1 MFSLEERLMKTDTQL
16 RQDVFEELRWDPQV
30 GASEIGVAVKDG
42 VATLSGTVANYA
54 QKYAAERAAER
65 VVGIRAIADDLTVK
79 LPTSLTRTDTEIA
92 HAALNAL
99 RWDTEVPDDKI
110 KVKVDE
116 GWVWLNGTL
125 EWQYQKAA
133 AERAVRYLA
142 GVKGVTNSIGIKPRH
157 PSPMEVGQR
166 IKAAMRRTAEVDAE
180 KIHVD
185 AKDGRITLRG
195 SVRSWAERQDA
206 ERAAWAAPGVTAV
219 EDQITV
225 APV

>member
-1 MFSLEERLMKTDTQL
+1 MKTDTQL

-30 GASEIGVAVKDG
+30 GAAEIAVAVKDG
-42 VATLSGTVANYA
+42 VTTLSGTVANYA

-65 VVGIRAIADDLTVK
+65 VVGVRAIADDLRVK
-79 LPTSLTRTDTEIA
+79 LPTALTRTDTEIA

-99 RWDTEVPDDKI
+99 KWDTEVPDEKL

-116 GWVWLNGTL
+116 GWVWLTGTL

-142 GVKGVTNSIGIKPRH
+142 GVKGVTNSITIKPRE
-157 PSPMEVGQR
+157 PSPSEIAQR
-166 IKAAMRRTAEVDAE
+166 IKAAMRRTAEVDAD

-185 AKDGRITLRG
+185 AKNGKITLRG